1 VDKFAE
7 LINKIDLFLS
17 LAEKVYGPYSLANG
31 RKIVILREDDGSSRT
46 VSYPKFL
53 LEQHLGRKLDE
64 DKETVDHLNFDHN
77 DNRIEN
83 LRIVPRDQHS
93 ADDTRR
99 VKLIKFHC
107 NMCGKEFERSPRL
120 VRDKSKKGRT
130 GIFCGRQCAG
140 RYSRKV
146 QLKQMEKLPIQ
157 PFIES
162 EYYRRKNQNS

>member
-1 VDKFAE
+1 MDKFAE
-7 LINKIDLFLS
+7 LINKIEFFLS

-31 RKIVILREDDGSSRT
+31 RKIVILREYDGFSRT

-53 LEQHLGRKLDE
+53 LEQHLGRRLDE

-146 QLKQMEKLPIQ
+146 QLKQMEKLPVQ

-162 EYYRRKNQNS
+162 EYYRRKNIK